1 MTDKVDIYF
10 SFQWYPRSHGPS
22 SVLGLDFG
30 KYLLS
35 KDKRVTMESDVT
47 TGTESDTSDLDPGRW
62 HGYLSGNRSSEYSE
76 DSDDYQGY
84 YEDGRRI
91 PGVYDTNIDSADD
104 SFYDHHQV
112 QKGKK
117 RSYEDE
123 NDIKLR
129 QAIAQLN
136 APVSNN
142 NFGRPLYA
150 IHETA
155 SLLSESSVENSDSHS
170 GTPVHRPVY
179 GRYQKLTN
187 QNSQLNSSSNQ
198 DPEDSD
204 SDSLETLILHRFP
217 GENLGMILGIEGG
230 KDDTGKVSH
239 VLVKSVTLGGAAYRA
254 TGSNRGVCVSDEI
267 LKVNG
272 TDVRTLS
279 HDECISVFKDMP
291 LRVSLGL
298 RRGQKNL
305 PPVEI
310 SPNEAEKI
318 DRKFDFPHSANVHSK
333 SLNMNSN
340 SRYNYSDSEE
350 EKMTGFAIYKVRIDK
365 EPYEKLG
372 LSIVPSYGSTKEF
385 YQVCK

>member
-1 MTDKVDIYF
+1 
-10 SFQWYPRSHGPS
+10 
-22 SVLGLDFG
+22 
-30 KYLLS
+30 
-35 KDKRVTMESDVT
+35 MESDVT

-62 HGYLSGNRSSEYSE
+62 RGHLSGNRSSVYSE

-84 YEDGRRI
+84 NDDGRMLA
-91 PGVYDTNIDSADD
+91 GVYDTNIDSADD
-104 SFYDHHQV
+104 SFYDHQV
-112 QKGKK
+112 QKGQK
-117 RSYEDE
+117 RAFEDE
-123 NDIKLR
+123 NDIKIR

-136 APVSNN
+136 APISNN

-155 SLLSESSVENSDSHS
+155 SVVSGSSVNDSDSQS

-179 GRYQKLTN
+179 GRYQKLSN
-187 QNSQLNSSSNQ
+187 QNDHLSSSSNQ

-204 SDSLETLILHRFP
+204 SDSLETLVLHRLP

-230 KDDTGKVSH
+230 KDDSGNVSH

-291 LRVSLGL
+291 LRVLIGV

-305 PPVEI
+305 PPVQI
-310 SPNEAEKI
+310 SPDEAEKI
-318 DRKFDFPHSANVHSK
+318 DRKFDFQHSVNVH
-333 SLNMNSN
+333 SN
-340 SRYNYSDSEE
+340 SRYDYSDSEE
-350 EKMTGFAIYKVRIDK
+350 EKMSGFAIYKVRIEK
-365 EPYEKLG
+365 QPYENLG

-385 YQVCK
+385 YQV